1 MGETR
6 SLYAR
11 SNRSA
16 ARWPG
21 DKSACGI
28 GGAWQTGGAT
38 GEGAAEIRFKAGI
51 SGFEELAPGDD
62 HDVDAVASGQRF
74 EPPKHLTY
82 QSFSSISPDRVA
94 QLS

>member
-28 GGAWQTGGAT
+28 GGWQTGGAT

-51 SGFEELAPGDD
+51 TGFEELAPGND
-62 HDVDAVASGQRF
+62 HEVDALANRQWLKL
-74 EPPKHLTY
+74 PKHLTY
-82 QSFSSISPDRVA
+82 QSFSSISPDRVP
-94 QLS
+94 QLP